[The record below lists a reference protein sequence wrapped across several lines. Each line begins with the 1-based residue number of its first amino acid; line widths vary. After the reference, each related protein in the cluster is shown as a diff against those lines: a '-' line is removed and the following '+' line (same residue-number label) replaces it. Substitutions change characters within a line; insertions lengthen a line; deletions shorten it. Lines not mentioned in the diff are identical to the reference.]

1 MLRWLTALAVVGAS
15 SAVTAA
21 EVIESTFQVEFT
33 RDGQTRTYTD
43 TVVPYLP
50 DASCYY
56 WYVRFDAATKDEVT
70 LVETFR
76 LPEPLEAWRNYVN
89 DPASTTQVASDA
101 QGAITT
107 VTAAPNE
114 DGWVS
119 HGWCVAEGD
128 PLGPHTISVALDGND
143 VASWAFSVVAP
154 EDYVFEAAP
163 ADPAPAET
171 DPAPEPTPDP
181 TPTPPAPPAPP
192 PQPSPTARDVN
203 QSW

>member
-1 MLRWLTALAVVGAS
+1 MLRWLTALAVIGAS
-15 SAVTAA
+15 SAVAAA

-33 RDGQTRTYTD
+33 RDGQTFSYTD
-43 TVVPYLP
+43 TTVPYLP
-50 DASCYY
+50 DSACYY
-56 WYVRFDAATKDEVT
+56 WYVRFDAATKEEVT

-76 LPEPLEAWRNYVN
+76 LPVPLEAWRDYVN
-89 DPASTTQVASDA
+89 DPASTMQVAPDA
-101 QGAITT
+101 QGAT
-107 VTAAPNE
+107 VTVKEVPNE

-181 TPTPPAPPAPP
+181 APTPPAPPAPS

>member
-1 MLRWLTALAVVGAS
+1 MLRWLTALAVAGAS
-15 SAVTAA
+15 SAVAAA

-33 RDGQTRTYTD
+33 RDGHTQTSTD

-50 DASCYY
+50 GSSCYH
-56 WYVRFDAATKDEVT
+56 WYVRFDAATKDDVT

-76 LPEPLEAWRNYVN
+76 LPEPLAAWQNYVN
-89 DPASTTQVASDA
+89 DPTSITQVAADA

-107 VTAAPNE
+107 VTAAPDE

-128 PLGPHTISVALDGND
+128 PLGPHTISIALDGID
-143 VASWAFSVVAP
+143 VANWAFSVVSP
-154 EDYVFEAAP
+154 EDYVFEAPP
-163 ADPAPAET
+163 ANPAPAET
-171 DPAPEPTPDP
+171 DPAPETAPDP
-181 TPTPPAPPAPP
+181 APTPPAPPAPP
-192 PQPSPTARDVN
+192 PQPSPTSRDVD